1 METNESNGMT
11 HEDAVAELNVLIARA
26 KQGDAEVIPRLC
38 EYLDNNPILWTGP
51 GNLALQA
58 QAAWITLI
66 AGQDKHLKQ
75 CLARKVNDMKQ
86 ELSGTSPS
94 PMEKLLVERVV
105 TTWLR
110 VHYCEAHDAQQDE
123 ESLKWAEYRLKRY
136 RTMADLHVKSIGA
149 LTMLRKLMP
158 VTETPRAE
166 PPEEKG
172 VQIDEKVEPG
182 GPYAVEPAFHAERQ
196 HPANGHRIIGRNRL
210 AELLGV
216 GGGVSVGGSQRKV
229 NGYESH

>member
-1 METNESNGMT
+1 VETKESNGMT

-26 KQGDAEVIPRLC
+26 KQGDAEVIPQLC

-94 PMEKLLVERVV
+94 PMEKLLVERIV

-136 RTMADLHVKSIGA
+136 RTMADIHNKSIGA

-158 VTETPRAE
+158 VTETPSTE

-172 VQIDEKVEPG
+172 DQIDEKVKPDEPC
-182 GPYAVEPAFHAERQ
+182 AVALTLHAESQ
-196 HPANGHRIIGRNRL
+196 QPTSGHRINGHNRL
-210 AELLGV
+210 AEYLGV
-216 GGGVSVGGSQRKV
+216 GGGSSVGGSQRKV
-229 NGYESH
+229 NDHESH